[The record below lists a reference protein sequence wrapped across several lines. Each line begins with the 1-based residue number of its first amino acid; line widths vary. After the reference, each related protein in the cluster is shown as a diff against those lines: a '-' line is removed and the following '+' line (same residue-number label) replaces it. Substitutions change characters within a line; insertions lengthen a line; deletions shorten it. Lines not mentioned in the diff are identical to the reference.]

1 MMRILALSAPL
12 LLMTGCEDS
21 GYPQNM
27 SAHEASVFRK
37 ALAIEVRRSGA
48 NEERTLTT
56 VDPILFHLQ
65 GKTCVLFA
73 LKRNVL
79 GSPSVV
85 CYDDKTGAL
94 VEDYVS

>member
-1 MMRILALSAPL
+1 MRILALSAPL

-21 GYPQNM
+21 GYPKNM
-27 SAHEASVFRK
+27 SAQESAVFRK
-37 ALAIEVRRSGA
+37 ALSVAAKRDGVSGERLLEV
-48 NEERTLTT
+48 

-65 GKTCVLFA
+65 GKTCVLFT
-73 LKRNVL
+73 LERNVL
-79 GSPSVV
+79 GSPSVL